1 MRVKN
6 SKLAALGLDP
16 SLATESAASWAATTD
31 QAQSDVMRS
40 IGVGLLVWAIT
51 RVLNRVFP

>member
-16 SLATESAASWAATTD
+16 SLATESAASWAATAD